1 MALLELKGLKKVY
14 DQGKI
19 EVPALRG
26 IDLTVEH
33 GEFTTIFGPSGSGKT
48 TLLNMIGCLDKPTD
62 GTILFDGQ
70 SLAELDKKELAM
82 IRRFNV
88 GFIFQSYNLIPVLTA
103 YENVEFAI
111 RLVNK
116 YDKQEIRDRVL
127 HILKAVGLEGLENR
141 KPNELSGGQK
151 QRVAIARALVK
162 EPKLV
167 LADEPSANLDSK
179 TSEEV
184 LAVMAKM
191 NQELGTT
198 FIFSTHDPLVM
209 DYARRLIEIRDGL
222 IAKDQRREEDAVLNE
237 VGL

>member
-1 MALLELKGLKKVY
+1 MALLELKGVKKIY
-14 DQGKI
+14 QQGKI

-26 IDLTVEH
+26 IDLKVET
-33 GEFTTIFGPSGSGKT
+33 GEFTTLFGPSGSGKT
-48 TLLNMIGCLDKPTD
+48 TLLNLIGCLDRPTE

-70 SLAELDKKELAM
+70 DLATLDKKDLAM
-82 IRRFNV
+82 IRRKHI
-88 GFIFQSYNLIPVLTA
+88 GFVFQSYNLIPVLTA

-111 RLVNK
+111 RLLHEHSNDELE
-116 YDKQEIRDRVL
+116 DKVMK
-127 HILKAVGLEGLENR
+127 ILVDVGLEGLENR
-141 KPNELSGGQK
+141 RPNELSGGQK

-162 EPKLV
+162 EPKLI

-209 DYARRLIEIRDGL
+209 DYARRLLEIRDGVISL
-222 IAKDQRREEDAVLNE
+222 DQRREERSVSH
-237 VGL
+237 

>member
-1 MALLELKGLKKVY
+1 MALLEMRGLTKIY

-26 IDLTVEH
+26 IDLTVEQ

-48 TLLNMIGCLDKPTD
+48 TLLNLIGCLDRPTA
-62 GTILFDGQ
+62 GTVVFNGQ
-70 SLAELDKKELAM
+70 ELGGLDKKALAM
-82 IRRFNV
+82 VRRHHV
-88 GFIFQSYNLIPVLTA
+88 GFVFQSYNLIPVLTA

-116 YDKQEIRDRVL
+116 YEKKEIRDRVL
-127 HILKAVGLEGLENR
+127 RILDAVGLAGLEDR

-162 EPKLV
+162 EPKLI

-184 LAVMAKM
+184 LQVMLKM

-198 FIFSTHDPLVM
+198 FIFSTHDPRVM
-209 DYARRLIEIRDGL
+209 EYARRLIEIRDGQV
-222 IAKDQRREEDAVLNE
+222 AKDQRR
-237 VGL
+237 G